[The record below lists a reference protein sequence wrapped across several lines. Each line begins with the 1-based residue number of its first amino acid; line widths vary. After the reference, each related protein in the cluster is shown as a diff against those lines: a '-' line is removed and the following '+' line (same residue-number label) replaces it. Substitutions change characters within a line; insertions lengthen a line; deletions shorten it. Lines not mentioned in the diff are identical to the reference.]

1 MNREEI
7 LSHVDHT
14 LLKPEATWPQ
24 IQTLC
29 DEAIANHTAS
39 VCINTCYVKQAVEY
53 MAGRIPVCCVVGF
66 PLGAMD
72 TASKAFEAKTAI
84 ENGAAEV
91 DMVINIGRLKNGEYD
106 AVREDIRAVKQ
117 AVGDKVLKVII
128 ETCLLTEAEKIR
140 LCEIVSQSGADYIK
154 TSTGFAGG
162 GATRAD
168 VALLVIAGEPS
179 QEDLQWAQQLKEQ
192 NTPFLVVQTK
202 GDLAAPA
209 QLPADLAE
217 RAVAV
222 SAATGDGI
230 EALRAALTALVP
242 EDFGR
247 QDLTRGLCSAGD
259 VVLLVMPQDIQA
271 PKGRL
276 ILPQVRT
283 IRHLLDLKC
292 TVVSTTA
299 DGLDGALA
307 ALSAPPK
314 LIITDS
320 QCFPLVA
327 AKKPEKSLL
336 TSFSILMAADKG
348 DIDAFAQGAKAIGTL
363 NQDSRVLIAEGC
375 THAPLEEDIGR
386 VKIPNLLR
394 KRVGQGLQVD
404 VVAGNDFPH
413 DLTGYDL
420 VIHCGGCMFN
430 RAYVLSRLTQA
441 QRQGVPMT
449 NYGVAIAYLTGILEQ
464 VSW

>member
-1 MNREEI
+1 MSGLQETPAAQRLHIALYGRRNAGKSSLINALTGQQVALVSPVAGTTADPVKKAMELHPIGPVLFIDTAGYDDEGELGQLR
-7 LSHVDHT
+7 V
-14 LLKPEATWPQ
+14 EATRD
-24 IQTLC
+24 TL
-29 DEAIANHTAS
+29 A
-39 VCINTCYVKQAVEY
+39 
-53 MAGRIPVCCVVGF
+53 
-66 PLGAMD
+66 
-72 TASKAFEAKTAI
+72 
-84 ENGAAEV
+84 
-91 DMVINIGRLKNGEYD
+91 
-106 AVREDIRAVKQ
+106 
-117 AVGDKVLKVII
+117 
-128 ETCLLTEAEKIR
+128 
-140 LCEIVSQSGADYIK
+140 
-154 TSTGFAGG
+154 
-162 GATRAD
+162 RAD
-168 VALLVIAGEPS
+168 VALLVIAGAPS
-179 QEDLQWAQQLKEQ
+179 QEDLQWAQQLQEQ

-209 QLPADLAE
+209 QLPPDLAE

-222 SAATGDGI
+222 SAATGEGI

-327 AKKPEKSLL
+327 AKKPGESLL

-348 DIDAFAQGAKAIGTL
+348 DIDAFAQGAKAIGAL
-363 NQDSRVLIAEGC
+363 HEHSRVLIAEGC

-430 RAYVLSRLTQA
+430 RAYVLSRLAQA
-441 QRQGVPMT
+441 QGQGVPMT

>member
-1 MNREEI
+1 MSGLQETPAAQRLHIALYGRRNAGKSSLINALTGQQVALVSPVAGTTADPVKKAMELHPIGPVLFIDTAGYDDEGELGQLR
-7 LSHVDHT
+7 V
-14 LLKPEATWPQ
+14 EATRD
-24 IQTLC
+24 TL
-29 DEAIANHTAS
+29 
-39 VCINTCYVKQAVEY
+39 Q
-53 MAGRIPVCCVVGF
+53 
-66 PLGAMD
+66 
-72 TASKAFEAKTAI
+72 
-84 ENGAAEV
+84 
-91 DMVINIGRLKNGEYD
+91 
-106 AVREDIRAVKQ
+106 
-117 AVGDKVLKVII
+117 
-128 ETCLLTEAEKIR
+128 
-140 LCEIVSQSGADYIK
+140 
-154 TSTGFAGG
+154 
-162 GATRAD
+162 RAD
-168 VALLVIAGEPS
+168 VALLVIAGEPT
-179 QEDLQWAQQLKEQ
+179 QEDLGWAQQLKAQ

-209 QLPADLAE
+209 QLPPDLAQ

-222 SAATGDGI
+222 SAATGEGI

-327 AKKPEKSLL
+327 AKKPEQSLL

-348 DIDAFAQGAKAIGTL
+348 DIDAFAQGAKAIGAL
-363 NQDSRVLIAEGC
+363 HEHSRVLIAEGC

-386 VKIPNLLR
+386 VKIPRLLR
-394 KRVGQGLQVD
+394 RRVGQGLQVD

-430 RAYVLSRLTQA
+430 RAYVLSRLAQA

>member
-1 MNREEI
+1 MSGLQETPAAQRLHIALYGRRNAGKSSLINALTGQQVALVSPVAGTTADPVKKAMELHPIGPVLFIDTAGYDDEGELGQLR
-7 LSHVDHT
+7 V
-14 LLKPEATWPQ
+14 EATRD
-24 IQTLC
+24 TL
-29 DEAIANHTAS
+29 
-39 VCINTCYVKQAVEY
+39 Q
-53 MAGRIPVCCVVGF
+53 
-66 PLGAMD
+66 
-72 TASKAFEAKTAI
+72 
-84 ENGAAEV
+84 
-91 DMVINIGRLKNGEYD
+91 
-106 AVREDIRAVKQ
+106 
-117 AVGDKVLKVII
+117 
-128 ETCLLTEAEKIR
+128 
-140 LCEIVSQSGADYIK
+140 
-154 TSTGFAGG
+154 
-162 GATRAD
+162 RAD

-179 QEDLQWAQQLKEQ
+179 EEDLGWAQQLKAQ

-209 QLPADLAE
+209 KLPPDLAQ

-222 SAATGDGI
+222 SAATGEGI

-247 QDLTRGLCSAGD
+247 QDLTRGMCSAGD

-292 TVVSTTA
+292 TVVSTTNH
-299 DGLDGALA
+299 GLDGALA

-327 AKKPEKSLL
+327 AKKPEESLL

-363 NQDSRVLIAEGC
+363 TQNSRVLIAEGC

-386 VKIPNLLR
+386 VKIPRLLR
-394 KRVGQGLQVD
+394 RRVGQGLQVD

-430 RAYVLSRLTQA
+430 RAYVLSRLAQA

>member
-1 MNREEI
+1 MSGLQETPAAQRLHIALYGRRNAGKSSLINALTGQQVALVSPVAGTTADPVKKAMELHPIGPVLFIDTAGYDDVGELGQLR
-7 LSHVDHT
+7 V
-14 LLKPEATWPQ
+14 EATQ
-24 IQTLC
+24 GTL
-29 DEAIANHTAS
+29 
-39 VCINTCYVKQAVEY
+39 
-53 MAGRIPVCCVVGF
+53 
-66 PLGAMD
+66 
-72 TASKAFEAKTAI
+72 
-84 ENGAAEV
+84 
-91 DMVINIGRLKNGEYD
+91 
-106 AVREDIRAVKQ
+106 
-117 AVGDKVLKVII
+117 
-128 ETCLLTEAEKIR
+128 
-140 LCEIVSQSGADYIK
+140 
-154 TSTGFAGG
+154 
-162 GATRAD
+162 TRAD

-179 QEDLQWAQQLKEQ
+179 KEDLQWAQQLREK
-192 NTPFLVVQTK
+192 NTPFVVAQTK
-202 GDLAAPA
+202 GDLAAPT
-209 QLPADLAE
+209 QLPPDLAE

-222 SAATGDGI
+222 SSATGEGI

-247 QDLTRGLCSAGD
+247 QDLTRGLCTAGD

-327 AKKPEKSLL
+327 AKKPGESLL

-363 NQDSRVLIAEGC
+363 TEHSRVLIAEGC

-430 RAYVLSRLTQA
+430 RAYVLSRLAQA
-441 QRQGVPMT
+441 QGQGVPMT
-449 NYGVAIAYLTGILEQ
+449 NYGVAIAYLTGILEK

>member
-1 MNREEI
+1 MSGLQETPAAQRLHIALYGRRNAGKSSLINALTGQQVALVSPVAGTTADPVKKAMELHPIGPVLFIDTAGYDDEGELGQLR
-7 LSHVDHT
+7 V
-14 LLKPEATWPQ
+14 EATRD
-24 IQTLC
+24 TL
-29 DEAIANHTAS
+29 
-39 VCINTCYVKQAVEY
+39 Q
-53 MAGRIPVCCVVGF
+53 
-66 PLGAMD
+66 
-72 TASKAFEAKTAI
+72 
-84 ENGAAEV
+84 
-91 DMVINIGRLKNGEYD
+91 
-106 AVREDIRAVKQ
+106 
-117 AVGDKVLKVII
+117 
-128 ETCLLTEAEKIR
+128 
-140 LCEIVSQSGADYIK
+140 
-154 TSTGFAGG
+154 
-162 GATRAD
+162 RAD
-168 VALLVIAGEPS
+168 VALLVIAGQPS
-179 QEDLQWAQQLKEQ
+179 QEDLGWAQQLTEQ

-202 GDLAAPA
+202 GDLVAPA
-209 QLPADLAE
+209 QLPKELAE

-222 SAATGDGI
+222 SAATGEGI

-292 TVVSTTA
+292 TVVSTTNH
-299 DGLDGALA
+299 GLDGALA

-327 AKKPEKSLL
+327 AKKPEESLL

-348 DIDAFAQGAKAIGTL
+348 DIDAFAQGAKAIGALTE
-363 NQDSRVLIAEGC
+363 NSRVLIAEGC

-386 VKIPNLLR
+386 VKIPRLLR

-430 RAYVLSRLTQA
+430 RAYVLSRLAQA

-449 NYGVAIAYLTGILEQ
+449 NYGVAIAYLTGILNQ

>member
-1 MNREEI
+1 MSGLQETPAAQRLHIALYGRRNAGKSSLINALTGQQVALVSPVAGTTADPVKKAMELHPIGPVLFIDTAGYDDEGELGQLR
-7 LSHVDHT
+7 V
-14 LLKPEATWPQ
+14 EATRD
-24 IQTLC
+24 TL
-29 DEAIANHTAS
+29 
-39 VCINTCYVKQAVEY
+39 Q
-53 MAGRIPVCCVVGF
+53 
-66 PLGAMD
+66 
-72 TASKAFEAKTAI
+72 
-84 ENGAAEV
+84 
-91 DMVINIGRLKNGEYD
+91 
-106 AVREDIRAVKQ
+106 
-117 AVGDKVLKVII
+117 
-128 ETCLLTEAEKIR
+128 
-140 LCEIVSQSGADYIK
+140 
-154 TSTGFAGG
+154 
-162 GATRAD
+162 RAD
-168 VALLVIAGEPS
+168 VALLVIAGEPT
-179 QEDLQWAQQLKEQ
+179 QEDLGWAQQLKAQ

-202 GDLAAPA
+202 GDLAPPA
-209 QLPADLAE
+209 QLPPDLAQ

-222 SAATGDGI
+222 SAATGEGI

-292 TVVSTTA
+292 TVVSTTNH
-299 DGLDGALA
+299 GLDGALA

-327 AKKPEKSLL
+327 AKKPEQSLL

-348 DIDAFAQGAKAIGTL
+348 DIDAFAQGAKAIGAL
-363 NQDSRVLIAEGC
+363 HEHSRVLIAEGC

-394 KRVGQGLQVD
+394 RRVGQGLQVD
-404 VVAGNDFPH
+404 VVAGSDFPH
-413 DLTGYDL
+413 NLTGYDL

-430 RAYVLSRLTQA
+430 RAYVLSRLAQA

>member
-1 MNREEI
+1 MSGLQETPAAQRLHIALYGRRNAGKSSLINALTGQQVALVSPVAGTTADPVKKAMELHPIGPVLFIDTAGYDDVGELGQLR
-7 LSHVDHT
+7 V
-14 LLKPEATWPQ
+14 EATRD
-24 IQTLC
+24 TL
-29 DEAIANHTAS
+29 
-39 VCINTCYVKQAVEY
+39 Q
-53 MAGRIPVCCVVGF
+53 
-66 PLGAMD
+66 
-72 TASKAFEAKTAI
+72 
-84 ENGAAEV
+84 
-91 DMVINIGRLKNGEYD
+91 
-106 AVREDIRAVKQ
+106 
-117 AVGDKVLKVII
+117 
-128 ETCLLTEAEKIR
+128 
-140 LCEIVSQSGADYIK
+140 
-154 TSTGFAGG
+154 
-162 GATRAD
+162 RAD

-179 QEDLQWAQQLKEQ
+179 QEDLQWAQQLQEQ

-202 GDLAAPA
+202 GDLAAQA
-209 QLPADLAE
+209 QLPPDLAE

-222 SAATGDGI
+222 SAATGEGI

-327 AKKPEKSLL
+327 AKKPGESLL

-363 NQDSRVLIAEGC
+363 TEHSRVLIAEGC

-394 KRVGQGLQVD
+394 RRVGQGLQVD

-430 RAYVLSRLTQA
+430 RAYVLSRLAQA
-441 QRQGVPMT
+441 QGQGVPMT
-449 NYGVAIAYLTGILEQ
+449 NYGVAIAYLTGILNQ